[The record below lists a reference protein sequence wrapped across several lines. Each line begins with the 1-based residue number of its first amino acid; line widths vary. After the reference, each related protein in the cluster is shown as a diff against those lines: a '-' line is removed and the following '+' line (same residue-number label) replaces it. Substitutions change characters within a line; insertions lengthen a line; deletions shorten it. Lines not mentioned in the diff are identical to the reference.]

1 MARPTYARIQQ
12 RSRTCRVRRRRWNND
27 GGELEWSRGL
37 DAGTTRCE
45 HARLWH
51 HGRVNERKDLKRAL
65 IEALLAKLDDELTN
79 MRRAAKDARDA
90 ATHEEAKPE
99 NDKDTRALEASYLA
113 GAQAARV
120 REIEG
125 AIKAINAMPLLDLSN
140 GKTIQSS
147 AVVTL
152 EDEDGEQS
160 TFFVAPFGG
169 GITLTADELSAQ
181 VVTPQSP
188 RGQALLGRTQGDV
201 IEVRGTKPG
210 PPRELTIVDVW

>member
-1 MARPTYARIQQ
+1 MTE
-12 RSRTCRVRRRRWNND
+12 RRD
-27 GGELEWSRGL
+27 
-37 DAGTTRCE
+37 
-45 HARLWH
+45 
-51 HGRVNERKDLKRAL
+51 VKRAL
-65 IEALLAKLDDELTN
+65 VEVLLAKLDEELAN

-125 AIKAINAMPLLDLSN
+125 AIKAIGGMPLLDLAG
-140 GKTIQSS
+140 GKAIQSS

-152 EDEDGEQS
+152 EDENEQQT

-169 GITLTADELSAQ
+169 GIALDVAGLSAQ

-188 RGQALLGRTQGDV
+188 RGRALLGRTEGDV

-210 PPRELTIVDVW
+210 PARELTIVEVW

>member
-1 MARPTYARIQQ
+1 MTEA
-12 RSRTCRVRRRRWNND
+12 
-27 GGELEWSRGL
+27 
-37 DAGTTRCE
+37 
-45 HARLWH
+45 
-51 HGRVNERKDLKRAL
+51 KDLKRAL
-65 IEALLAKLDDELTN
+65 VEALLAKLDEELAN
-79 MRRAAKDARDA
+79 MRRAAKDAREA

-120 REIEG
+120 RELEG
-125 AIKAINAMPLLDLSN
+125 AVKAIGGMPLLDLTG
-140 GKTIQSS
+140 GKSIQSS

-152 EDEDGEQS
+152 EDEDEERT

-169 GITLTADELSAQ
+169 GITLSAGELSVQ

-201 IEVRGTKPG
+201 IEVRGTRPG
-210 PPRELTIVDVW
+210 PPREMTIVDVW

>member
-1 MARPTYARIQQ
+1 MTDNKAI
-12 RSRTCRVRRRRWNND
+12 
-27 GGELEWSRGL
+27 
-37 DAGTTRCE
+37 
-45 HARLWH
+45 
-51 HGRVNERKDLKRAL
+51 KRAL
-65 IEALLAKLDDELTN
+65 VDALLVKFDEELTN

-125 AIKAINAMPLLDLSN
+125 AMKAVSGMPLLDFAG
-140 GKTIQSS
+140 GKPIQSS

-152 EDEDGEQS
+152 EDENGER
-160 TFFVAPFGG
+160 TAFFVAPFGG
-169 GITLTADELSAQ
+169 GITLSVERLSAQ
-181 VVTPQSP
+181 VVTPPSP

-201 IEVRGTKPG
+201 IEVRGMKPG
-210 PPRELTIVDVW
+210 PPREMTIVEVW